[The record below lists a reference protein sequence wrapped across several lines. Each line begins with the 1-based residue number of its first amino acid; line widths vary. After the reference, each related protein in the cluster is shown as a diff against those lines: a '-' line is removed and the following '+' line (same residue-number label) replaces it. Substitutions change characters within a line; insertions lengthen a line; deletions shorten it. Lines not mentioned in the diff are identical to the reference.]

1 VKQFDFEEERVKQE
15 ILRLGAKRVLIQV
28 PEGLKPEAP
37 RLAKT
42 IEKLGVLPI
51 ISADPCYGSC
61 DLATADAETLGADMI
76 IHYGHSRLAKHERFP
91 TVYVEARAALNVSSA
106 LEKALPM
113 LKKWRRIGIAT
124 TVQHVQTLDEAREA
138 LTRQGKTVVIGDTGR
153 LSYPGQVIGC
163 DYSNAVSI
171 AKDVEAFL
179 FIGGGQFHALGVA
192 LSTSKP
198 TVVADPYDNT
208 AVSIDAEAEKIL
220 KQRWAQVQEAKKA
233 KTFAVLIGLKPGQK
247 KLEEAMRL
255 KQKLEEQGKT
265 VYLLALEEIT
275 PEALMEF
282 PSIDTFINTACPR
295 LSLDDTVR
303 FKKPVLTV
311 NETLVTIGKL
321 SWEELCRKGLLES

>member
-1 VKQFDFEEERVKQE
+1 
-15 ILRLGAKRVLIQV
+15 
-28 PEGLKPEAP
+28 
-37 RLAKT
+37 
-42 IEKLGVLPI
+42 
-51 ISADPCYGSC
+51 
-61 DLATADAETLGADMI
+61 
-76 IHYGHSRLAKHERFP
+76 
-91 TVYVEARAALNVSSA
+91 
-106 LEKALPM
+106 
-113 LKKWRRIGIAT
+113 
-124 TVQHVQTLDEAREA
+124 
-138 LTRQGKTVVIGDTGR
+138 
-153 LSYPGQVIGC
+153 
-163 DYSNAVSI
+163 VSI